1 MERNLRL
8 YPFYEFFQNLLFWM
22 PVFFLYFSSVL
33 PIHQVLLLE
42 GLYFLSVVIL
52 EVPSGYFSDRVG
64 RRLTL
69 LLSAAGWTTG
79 SIIFCT
85 TSSFVPFLV
94 AQFLY
99 AFGMAMKS
107 GTDTS
112 LLYESLKT
120 LGRGEEVGARE
131 ARAQT
136 FTFIAMAISALLG
149 GTMAGFDLRWAYVLS
164 GAAGLVALAIAFK
177 FVEPAPDDRR
187 AHPPLTQ
194 VLVVARRL
202 RDPVLRWLMVFAVAM
217 TVLAHVPYE
226 FYQPYLRFL
235 FGGSD
240 GGYAVTPAVAGVLTA
255 IMMGI
260 AAVASHWSLAVTRRL
275 SAGATLLLAVG
286 MFLVIISAMSSVLHA
301 SIMLLIVL
309 RSVPMALTKPLMVSL
324 IHPRLAG
331 SVRATYLSVQSLA
344 GRLAFSATLV
354 LASLA
359 VADMGT
365 LTRDGLAGILTA
377 YAVCTV
383 IVLPVFVIGAIRLAR
398 AAEDVRDC
406 APAAN

>member
-1 MERNLRL
+1 MEQNLRL
-8 YPFYEFFQNLLFWM
+8 YPFFQFFLNLLFWM

-33 PIHQVLLLE
+33 PIHEVLLLE
-42 GLYFLSVVIL
+42 ALYFFSVVIL
-52 EVPSGYFSDRVG
+52 EVPSGYFSDRIG
-64 RRLTL
+64 RRPTL
-69 LLSAAGWTTG
+69 LLSAAGWMTG

-85 TSSFVPFLV
+85 ASTFVPFLV

-120 LGRGEEVGARE
+120 LGRGDEVAARE

-136 FTFIAMAISALLG
+136 FTFIALAVSALAG

-164 GAAGLVALAIAFK
+164 AAAGFVALAIAVK
-177 FVEPAPDDRR
+177 FVEPAPDSRQ

-194 VLVVARRL
+194 VLVVFRHL
-202 RDPVLRWLMVFAVAM
+202 RDPVLRWVMAFAVAM
-217 TVLAHVPYE
+217 MVLAHVPYE
-226 FYQPYLRFL
+226 FYQPYLGFL
-235 FGGSD
+235 FVGAEP
-240 GGYAVTPAVAGVLTA
+240 GYAVTPAVAGVLTA

-260 AAVASHWSLAVTRRL
+260 AAVASHCSLTVTRRL
-275 SAGATLLLAVG
+275 GAGGTLLTAAGIL
-286 MFLVIISAMSSVLHA
+286 LVIIGAMGSVLHA

-309 RSVPMALTKPLMVSL
+309 RGVPMALTKPIVAGLV
-324 IHPRLAG
+324 HPRLTG

-344 GRLAFSATLV
+344 GRLSFSATLV

-359 VADMGT
+359 VSNMED
-365 LTRDGLAGILTA
+365 LSKEGLSGILLV

-383 IVLPVFVIGAIRLAR
+383 VALPVFVIGAIRLNR
-398 AAEDVRDC
+398 ATLTPDTC
-406 APAAN
+406 P